1 MDANILGKASQTMR
15 KKAIAEQVSNDI
27 TPEGWTYRWNDQ
39 TMTQDEY
46 QRLVLEHRTWVEEQE
61 RQVKVSATETPKK
74 RSKNT

>member
-1 MDANILGKASQTMR
+1 MR
-15 KKAIAEQVSNDI
+15 KKAIAQQVSNDI
-27 TPEGWTYRWNDQ
+27 TPDSWTYRWNDQ